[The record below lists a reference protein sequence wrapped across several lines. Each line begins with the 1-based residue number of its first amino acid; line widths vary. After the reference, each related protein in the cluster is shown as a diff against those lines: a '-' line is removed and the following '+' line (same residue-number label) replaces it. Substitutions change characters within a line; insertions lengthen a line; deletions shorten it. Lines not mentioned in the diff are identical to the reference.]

1 MFKKII
7 LVCVTAVISF
17 LAYNHLNSNNSAP
30 IIAITQIAPHP
41 SLDKIRQG
49 FLDTFQKKY
58 PNFKIDYQNAQGSQP
73 LSMQIAQKFVSAA
86 PKVIIAITTPSAMSC
101 YQAAKVK
108 NIPVVFTGVSNPV
121 LAKLV
126 NTEGK
131 PLQGLTGVSDGLDPQ
146 EQLKFVNSLKFK
158 IPLKTIGIL
167 YAPGEINAVAQL
179 EAFEEVFKNAQF
191 TIIKLPVNNTAD
203 ITLAT
208 QKIAENSD
216 IIYVFNDNTVV
227 SGMPQLLKIANEHNT
242 PVLVSDP
249 ESVELGA
256 LAALTYD
263 QYLMGAK
270 TATLAIQIVEGK
282 KVDEMHITK
291 PEGPT
296 IYFNDRVAQKYGVTR
311 LPMTNTQNEG
321 EK

>member
-1 MFKKII
+1 M
-7 LVCVTAVISF
+7 
-17 LAYNHLNSNNSAP
+17 YHHLNDNENVP

-58 PNFKIDYQNAQGSQP
+58 PNFKIDYQNAQGSQS
-73 LSMQIAQKFVSAA
+73 LSMQIAQKIISAA
-86 PKVIIAITTPSAMSC
+86 PKLIVAITTPSTMSC

-126 NTEGK
+126 NTACQ
-131 PLQGLTGVSDGLDPQ
+131 PLQGLTGVSDGIDPQ
-146 EQLKFVNSLKFK
+146 EQLKFVNSFKFK
-158 IPLKTIGIL
+158 APIKTIGIL

-179 EAFEEVFKNAQF
+179 EAFEAAVKNSQF
-191 TIIKLPVNNTAD
+191 NIITIPVHNTAD

-208 QKIAENSD
+208 QKITENSD

-227 SGMPQLLKIANEHNT
+227 SGMVQLLKIANEHNT

-263 QYLMGAK
+263 QYQMGAK
-270 TATLAIQIVEGK
+270 TAELAIQIVEGK
-282 KVDEMHITK
+282 KVDELNISK
-291 PEGPT
+291 PDGPT

-311 LPMTNTQNEG
+311 RPINEQNKG
-321 EK
+321 